1 MKLKNI
7 FSALFGPSR
16 AQLEQKVAAL
26 IADGKIPEAMQA
38 LLDAGHTEAALLKA
52 QWDSLMLRQ
61 QTEPK
66 LDWET
71 FSITQ
76 NRITYALLKLTKPK
90 SVGGRQSAV
99 SSSNPEQAKG
109 IEHGAKLNLDD
120 EGSREGIEN
129 PELPVLTEGQHNQ
142 LRQLLE
148 QDQWVQALELGKD
161 WSNELMLTYGRYQ
174 SLERDYRLGMITE
187 ETYQITRSRILN
199 ALRHFVDSKDNE

>member
-1 MKLKNI
+1 
-7 FSALFGPSR
+7 
-16 AQLEQKVAAL
+16 
-26 IADGKIPEAMQA
+26 
-38 LLDAGHTEAALLKA
+38 
-52 QWDSLMLRQ
+52 
-61 QTEPK
+61 
-66 LDWET
+66 
-71 FSITQ
+71 
-76 NRITYALLKLTKPK
+76 
-90 SVGGRQSAV
+90 
-99 SSSNPEQAKG
+99 G

-129 PELPVLTEGQHNQ
+129 TELPVLTEGQHNQ